1 MTGGLASRRRRAPR
15 LSSGPTAAV
24 AAAVLAMAFIGAC
37 LARVGTADAQSVP
50 APAARPSVLVV
61 PFNSQGRDP
70 RGYWLREASAVILT
84 DDLISLGVS
93 AMSRDERLRAFE
105 SLRVPAV
112 ANLSHATVIRVG
124 QVVGAP
130 RVIIGSC
137 EISGDTMTVRARS
150 ILLETGHISTEIVE
164 TGPLTDLFN
173 VYGRIAGRLASDLPR
188 GTTSAAAS
196 HPPVAAFEQYIKGLL
211 AEAPAMKISF
221 LREALRLAPSLE
233 PARIAIWSVY
243 TELGEHQTAL
253 TTVRQVPTAHRLA
266 REASFLSSVSLVHLG
281 RHQEA
286 FDALTELNRAGLE
299 ASLFNNLGVVQLRR
313 PPEAASRRAVWYFRD
328 AVALDPGD
336 SDLLF
341 NLGFAYW
348 LDRDLPNAVQSLR
361 EAVRRRPAD
370 DAAHYVLGVALQMS
384 GNAGEGARERE
395 LAKRLSSEY
404 AGWESGQ
411 PPPNTVPKGLE
422 RLKTDLTVPARR
434 VESEIVAAGQR
445 DQQELAAFHVDAGR
459 RAFLAVR
466 DEEAIA
472 AFRRAVYLS
481 PYDAEAHLLLGR
493 VYVRGGRLI
502 EAVDEF
508 TIAIWSR
515 DTVAARL
522 ALAGAHI
529 QLQNVT
535 SARSEIQLVLSR
547 EPANAEA
554 RRLLERLP
562 PE

>member
-1 MTGGLASRRRRAPR
+1 MTWGLASRRRRAPR
-15 LSSGPTAAV
+15 LGSGPTAAV
-24 AAAVLAMAFIGAC
+24 AAAALAMALIC
-37 LARVGTADAQSVP
+37 TCVARVGTAAAQSVP
-50 APAARPSVLVV
+50 TPVARPSVLVV

-137 EISGDTMTVRARS
+137 DISGDTITVRARS
-150 ILLETGHISTEIVE
+150 ILLETGQISTEIVE

-173 VYGRIAGRLASDLPR
+173 VYGRIAGRLAGDLPR
-188 GTTSAAAS
+188 GTTRAATS

-233 PARIAIWSVY
+233 PARIAIWGVY

-253 TTVRQVPTAHRLA
+253 TTVRQVPAAHRLA

-313 PPEAASRRAVWYFRD
+313 MPEAAGRRAVSYFRD

-348 LDRDLPNAVQSLR
+348 LDRDLPNAIQSLR

-395 LAKRLSSEY
+395 LARRLSSEY
-404 AGWESGQ
+404 AEWESGQ
-411 PPPNTVPKGLE
+411 PLPNTVPKGLE

-535 SARSEIQLVLSR
+535 SARSEIQVVLSR